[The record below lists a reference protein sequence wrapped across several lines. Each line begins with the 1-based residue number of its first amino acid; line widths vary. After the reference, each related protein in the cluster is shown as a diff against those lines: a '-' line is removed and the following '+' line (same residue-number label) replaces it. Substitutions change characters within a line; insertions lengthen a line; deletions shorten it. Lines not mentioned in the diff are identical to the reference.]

1 MSTTVTLTCDNC
13 GHVGTNHTQDWYH
26 LEAVPRTGSLVAM
39 PGPFDYCSGVCL
51 AEHVAS
57 RFSAQAEEPE
67 KPSGAGWAR
76 PLGARKWHYFWGGA
90 GLSLCWRGYWT
101 GERTA
106 REQNSPDNCE
116 LCARK
121 LEKQP

>member
-1 MSTTVTLTCDNC
+1 MAPPLLIWLRQVTHIGLN
-13 GHVGTNHTQDWYH
+13 
-26 LEAVPRTGSLVAM
+26 LIFPPL
-39 PGPFDYCSGVCL
+39 CSGCGRLGENFCDVC
-51 AEHVAS
+51 
-57 RFSAQAEEPE
+57 AQAVEPE

-76 PLGARKWHYFWGGA
+76 PLGARMWHYFWGGE